1 MPGYLVSFINI
12 TDPEKY
18 KEYGRLAGP
27 VLVKFGGKVLA
38 RGGERTVME
47 GSLNHARVVIVEFPS
62 VEVARNFYN
71 SPEYGAA
78 RAARE
83 GAADFNMMI
92 TEGI

>member
-1 MPGYLVSFINI
+1 MPGYLVSLINI

-18 KEYGRLAGP
+18 REYARLAGP
-27 VLVKFGGKVLA
+27 LIARFGGKVLA
-38 RGGERTVME
+38 RGGERKVME

-62 VEVARNFYN
+62 VEAARNFYN